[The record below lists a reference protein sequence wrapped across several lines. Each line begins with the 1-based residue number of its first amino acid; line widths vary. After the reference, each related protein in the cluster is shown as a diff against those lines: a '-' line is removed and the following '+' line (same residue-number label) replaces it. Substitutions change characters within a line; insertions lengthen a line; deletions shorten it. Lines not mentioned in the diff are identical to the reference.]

1 LVISGATL
9 TIKDLYVR
17 SNYPRL
23 FVISGPSG
31 VGKDTVARL
40 MLGSRDSFSF
50 VVTATTRP
58 PRKDEVDGHDYFF
71 VSHDEF
77 AQMIDDDELL
87 EYAVVYNDYK
97 GVPKQQIRDALS
109 SGHDVI
115 MRVDVQGAA
124 TIRKLI
130 PNAILI
136 FLMAETEESL
146 VKRLRKRKSETAEG
160 LKLRIA
166 TARREIMRLDEFDY
180 CIVNAEGRVSETVQM
195 ILSIIDAEHSR
206 VDQQP
211 VTL

>member
-1 LVISGATL
+1 MVISGATF
-9 TIKDLYVR
+9 TMKDLYVR
-17 SNYPRL
+17 PNKPRL

-40 MLGSRDSFSF
+40 MLNSRDSFYF

-58 PRKDEVDGHDYFF
+58 PREGETDGRDYFF
-71 VSHDEF
+71 VNHDEF
-77 AQMIDDDELL
+77 AQMIEDDELL

-109 SGHDVI
+109 SGQDVI

-130 PNAILI
+130 PNAILV
-136 FLMAETEESL
+136 FLTAETEEAL
-146 VKRLRKRKSETAEG
+146 IRRLRERKSETAEG

-166 TARREIMRLDEFDY
+166 TARREMMRLDEFDY
-180 CIVNAEGRVSETVQM
+180 CIVNAEGRVPETVQLIM
-195 ILSIIDAEHSR
+195 SIIDAEHSR

-211 VTL
+211 ITL

>member
-1 LVISGATL
+1 MDFAGATL
-9 TIKDLYVR
+9 TTKDLYVR
-17 SNYPRL
+17 PNYPKL

-40 MLGSRDSFSF
+40 MLESQYSFYF

-58 PRKDEVDGHDYFF
+58 PREGEVDGYDYSF

-77 AQMIDDDELL
+77 AQMIEDDELL

-97 GVPKQQIRDALS
+97 GVPKRQIRDALA
-109 SGHDVI
+109 SGQDVI

-130 PNAILI
+130 PNAVFI
-136 FLMAETEESL
+136 FLMAESEEAL
-146 VKRLRKRKSETAEG
+146 VRRLKERKSETAEG
-160 LKLRIA
+160 LNLRIA
-166 TARREIMRLDEFDY
+166 TARREMIRLEEFDY
-180 CIVNAEGRVSETVQM
+180 CIVNAEGQVSETVKL

-206 VDQQP
+206 VSQQP

>member
-1 LVISGATL
+1 M

>member
-1 LVISGATL
+1 MDFPGATL
-9 TIKDLYVR
+9 TTKDLYVR
-17 SNYPRL
+17 PNYPKL

-40 MLGSRDSFSF
+40 MLESQYSFYF

-58 PRKDEVDGHDYFF
+58 PREGEVDGYDYSF

-77 AQMIDDDELL
+77 AQMIEDDELL

-97 GVPKQQIRDALS
+97 GVPKRQIRDALA
-109 SGHDVI
+109 SGQDVI

-130 PNAILI
+130 PNAVFI
-136 FLMAETEESL
+136 FLMAESEEAL
-146 VKRLRKRKSETAEG
+146 VRRLKERKSETAEG
-160 LKLRIA
+160 LNLRIA
-166 TARREIMRLDEFDY
+166 TARREMIRLEEFDY
-180 CIVNAEGRVSETVQM
+180 CIVNAEGQVSETVKL

-206 VDQQP
+206 VSQQP